1 MIIIQKFIHLRST
14 YCVLDKNSQDPCHY
28 ETWSIREENE
38 V

>member
-14 YCVLDKNSQDPCHY
+14 YCVLDNSQDPCHY